1 MKYRKKKIKKEHH
14 IIEDGEE
21 LLTQLVKEGLVKSVI
36 PGRIKT
42 TPKGQPG
49 NVRLT
54 FQYETQSGAK
64 LLLKKGSTVQ
74 EVFVITDKVEEL
86 KEYLK
91 GKSGGKKKRGT
102 G

>member
-1 MKYRKKKIKKEHH
+1 MKYRKKGIKKEHH

-21 LLTQLVKEGLVKSVI
+21 LLEELIKKKLAKSII

-49 NVRLT
+49 KVRLT
-54 FQYETQSGAK
+54 YQYETNSGAK

-74 EVFVITDKVEEL
+74 EVFVITEDTEKL
-86 KEYLK
+86 KEFIKEKY
-91 GKSGGKKKRGT
+91 KK
-102 G
+102 

>member
-1 MKYRKKKIKKEHH
+1 MKYRKKGIKKEHH

-21 LLTQLVKEGLVKSVI
+21 ILQDLIKKGLVKSII

-54 FQYETQSGAK
+54 FQYETNSGAK
-64 LLLKKGSTVQ
+64 LLLKKGSTIQ
-74 EVFVITDKVEEL
+74 EVFVVAPDTERL
-86 KEYLK
+86 KDYINK
-91 GKSGGKKKRGT
+91 KYPKS
-102 G
+102 

>member
-1 MKYRKKKIKKEHH
+1 MKYRKKGIKKEHH

-21 LLTQLVKEGLVKSVI
+21 LLEELLKKGLVESII

-49 NVRLT
+49 NPRLT
-54 FQYETQSGAK
+54 FQYETHSGAK

-74 EVFVITDKVEEL
+74 EVFVITSKKQQL
-86 KEYLK
+86 KEFIQKKYR
-91 GKSGGKKKRGT
+91 KS
-102 G
+102 

>member
-1 MKYRKKKIKKEHH
+1 MKYRKKGIKKEHH

-21 LLTQLVKEGLVKSVI
+21 LLKDLIKNNLVKSVI

-49 NVRLT
+49 KVRLSY
-54 FQYETQSGAK
+54 QYETHSGAK

-74 EVFVITDKVEEL
+74 EVFVITDKCEDLKKYIEE
-86 KEYLK
+86 KY
-91 GKSGGKKKRGT
+91 KKK
-102 G
+102 

>member
-1 MKYRKKKIKKEHH
+1 MKYRKKGIKKEHH

-21 LLTQLVKEGLVKSVI
+21 LLAELVRKGLVKSVI

-49 NVRLT
+49 NPRLT
-54 FQYETQSGAK
+54 FQYETNSGAK

-74 EVFVITDKVEEL
+74 EVFVITQDINKL
-86 KEYLK
+86 KDYLK
-91 GKSGGKKKRGT
+91 KRFPKI
-102 G
+102 

>member
-1 MKYRKKKIKKEHH
+1 MKYRKKGIKKEHH

-21 LLTQLVKEGLVKSVI
+21 LLEDLVKKGLVEAII

-49 NVRLT
+49 NPRLT

-74 EVFVITDKVEEL
+74 EVFVITQKKEEL
-86 KEYLK
+86 QKYIKEKY
-91 GKSGGKKKRGT
+91 KKN
-102 G
+102 

>member
-1 MKYRKKKIKKEHH
+1 MKYRKKGIKKEHH

-21 LLTQLVKEGLVKSVI
+21 VLHELVKNGLVKSVI

-49 NVRLT
+49 NIRLT
-54 FQYETQSGAK
+54 FQYETNSGAK

-74 EVFVITDKVEEL
+74 EVFVITEDTQKL
-86 KEYLK
+86 REYLK
-91 GKSGGKKKRGT
+91 KRFPKN
-102 G
+102 